1 MIEKKEI
8 EQIYFIEKELEM
20 WQEELECLR
29 EDGGLKSPLLD
40 GLPKGKN
47 WIGDP
52 VGKRASKNADNRS
65 RERRIEEAKEKVNEL
80 IDKLEKSKL
89 SVLEYI
95 SELDDPQMRMIIK
108 LRCINRMNWE
118 MVARRIGGG
127 NTASNV
133 RLKFWRHFETNETQ
147 K

>member
-1 MIEKKEI
+1 MVKKKDI

-20 WQEELECLR
+20 WQDELESLR

-40 GLPKGKN
+40 GMPKGKN

-52 VGKRASKNADNRS
+52 VGRRASKNADDLE
-65 RERRIEEAKEKVNEL
+65 REARIEKAKTKVNEL
-80 IDKLEKSKL
+80 VDQLEKSKL
-89 SVLEYI
+89 NVLDYI
-95 SELDDPQMRMIIK
+95 SQLDDPQMRMIIK
-108 LRCINRMNWE
+108 LRCINRMNWK

-127 NTASNV
+127 NNAESV
-133 RLKFWRHFETNETQ
+133 RMKFHRHFKE